1 MQDLVNI
8 ENKQESPKIQ
18 NLDQENNT
26 SVSVEILDQSSEVKI
41 LDLGPSLEDV
51 ISEACQSSKISRR
64 SKRII
69 KKKEVF

>member
-1 MQDLVNI
+1 MEI
-8 ENKQESPKIQ
+8 
-18 NLDQENNT
+18 LDQENNA
-26 SVSVEILDQSSEVKI
+26 SVEILDQSTEVKK

-69 KKKEVF
+69 KKNNKGLISYTYEQGKFKEIAM